1 VDARKGGGGED
12 READGFP
19 LGATGKLTCAI
30 FFSTDGVG
38 GVRRGKGM
46 GAVSTAK
53 QNTHTHETIDR
64 AFSFCVF
71 VASESTKHEVS
82 PNDAEEEE
90 GETTTTLHRNT
101 GSQTQCEQQR

>member
-53 QNTHTHETIDR
+53 QNTHTHTHTRQLIVL
-64 AFSFCVF
+64 FLF
-71 VASESTKHEVS
+71 VCLS
-82 PNDAEEEE
+82 PPKAQ
-90 GETTTTLHRNT
+90 
-101 GSQTQCEQQR
+101 SMK